1 MAVDGAFWMGIASP
15 KAGKAAR
22 FGTGRTGGLFDAI
35 IIGGGIAGCSTAYFL
50 AADGAQAAVLE
61 QFEPGSLASSAN
73 AGSLHVQIQPEPFHA
88 FGEAWA
94 RAFAPALPFYAES
107 LSLWRQTET
116 ALGEDFQIVQNGG
129 LLIAE
134 SDADMRFIEAK
145 MRIER
150 AAGLEMALLS
160 AADLRDRAPWIA
172 DSAVGGAFCP
182 VEGQANPLI
191 AAQSFAAAA
200 AALGARIESGC
211 QVRAIRRS
219 KAGYEA
225 ETSKGRFRA
234 ARLVNAAG
242 ADAPRIAKL
251 LGSALPLESF
261 PLQLIV
267 TEPAEP
273 LLDQLIYSAADPLTL
288 KQTKIGS
295 VLIGGGWPGWLD
307 GRGHAQVAARS
318 LLGNLRA
325 AGRLV
330 PALQPLRMIR
340 AWAAQAAG
348 NRSWLPMLGELPGV
362 PGCFVNCVPWMGF
375 SGAPAASRIVA
386 SLVQGRTPP
395 MDFDVSCFA
404 P

>member
-1 MAVDGAFWMGIASP
+1 MDGNSIAE
-15 KAGKAAR
+15 GKEAAP
-22 FGTGRTGGLFDAI
+22 FGAGRTIELFDAI

-50 AADGAQAAVLE
+50 AADGVPAVVLE
-61 QFEPGSLASSAN
+61 QFEPGALASSSN
-73 AGSLHVQIQPEPFHA
+73 AGSLHAQIQPEPFQA

-107 LSLWRQTET
+107 LSLWRQAEA

-134 SDADMRFIEAK
+134 SDADMRLIEAK
-145 MRIER
+145 MRMER
-150 AAGLEMALLS
+150 TAGLEMALLS
-160 AADLRDRAPWIA
+160 ATDLRDRVPWLV

-182 VEGQANPLI
+182 IEGQANPLV
-191 AAQSFAAAA
+191 AAQAFAAAA
-200 AALGARIESGC
+200 TALGARIESGC
-211 QVRAIRRS
+211 QVRAIRRI

-234 ARLVNAAG
+234 ARLVIATG
-242 ADAPRIAKL
+242 VDAPRIAKL
-251 LGSALPLESF
+251 LGSSLPLESF

-273 LLDQLIYSAADPLTL
+273 LLDLLIYSAANLLTL
-288 KQTKIGS
+288 KQTKAGS

-307 GRGHAQVAARS
+307 ACGHAQVAANS

-325 AGRLV
+325 ASGLI
-330 PALQPLRMIR
+330 PALRPLRMVR
-340 AWAAQAAG
+340 AWAAQVAG
-348 NRSWLPMLGELPGV
+348 NRSWLPILGELPGA

-386 SLVQGRTPP
+386 SLVQGRQPP
-395 MDFDVSCFA
+395 VEFDILPFA